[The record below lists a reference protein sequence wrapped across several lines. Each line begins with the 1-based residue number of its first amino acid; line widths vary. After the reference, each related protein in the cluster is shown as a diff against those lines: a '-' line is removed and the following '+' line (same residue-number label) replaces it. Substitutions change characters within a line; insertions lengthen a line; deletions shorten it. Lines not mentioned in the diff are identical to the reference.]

1 MPEFEEENPNA
12 SHSQSYTPSTDASTK
27 PRTRRRSGGFK
38 TELAPISNAK
48 IGEVRAAEALKE
60 EKLSGRPSPET
71 SHSERPERPRSE
83 RKPRPPRA
91 EGEPRAERQPKAE
104 RQPRAEREIQER
116 RTDVDPQPSPET
128 LAAIASV
135 EAKIAK
141 RRAEKD
147 ARRAERTKTRPA
159 KGTGG
164 PKDASSAR
172 RSDRGS
178 DQLTGARRSRNQQS
192 SAKKGQGGLL
202 AAISGFFGKLLGSEP
217 EPAQKRSSGGGSR
230 SSSGDGRPRSGQ
242 NRGRSGSNTRG
253 GKNRGQ
259 NRRRSGS
266 GSRGNASRK
275 SENLPS

>member
-159 KGTGG
+159 KGT
-164 PKDASSAR
+164 SSER

-178 DQLTGARRSRNQQS
+178 ERSTGARRSRSQQP
-192 SAKKGQGGLL
+192 SAKKAQGGLL
-202 AAISGFFGKLLGSEP
+202 GAISGFFGKLLGSEP
-217 EPAQKRSSGGGSR
+217 EPTQKWSSG
-230 SSSGDGRPRSGQ
+230 SSSRPSSKDGRPRSGQ